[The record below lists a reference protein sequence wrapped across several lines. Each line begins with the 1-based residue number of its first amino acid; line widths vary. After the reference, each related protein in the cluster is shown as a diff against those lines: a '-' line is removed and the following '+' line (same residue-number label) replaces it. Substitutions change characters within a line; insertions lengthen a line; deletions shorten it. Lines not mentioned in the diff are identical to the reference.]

1 MNDKKKK
8 VTKTTPMEINV
19 SRGPFNQK
27 ILSVQGSLNTSD
39 EAETEVNY
47 KGRSKRVPSQK
58 STIQNDL
65 NLKDKGEDKDGQHS
79 PLSSVKQ
86 LPSVQDMQEYEY
98 TKMKEQ
104 ESWKNYYLTER
115 PPIQASDKELTL
127 RERKERA
134 IEHWLKQRE
143 YQKAM
148 T

>member
-8 VTKTTPMEINV
+8 ETKTTPMEINV

-27 ILSVQGSLNTSD
+27 ILSAQGSFNTSD

-47 KGRSKRVPSQK
+47 KGRGERVPSQK

-65 NLKDKGEDKDGQHS
+65 NLKDIGTDKDGQQS
-79 PLSSVKQ
+79 PLSSAKQ
-86 LPSVQDMQEYEY
+86 LPSVQDMQEY
-98 TKMKEQ
+98 MKEQ

-143 YQKAM
+143 Y
-148 T
+148 